1 MVQCA
6 ALKEDGTK
14 CGSHSREN
22 SKYCRSHAGYRPK
35 GRARKI
41 LDNLKKAREMKQVRK
56 RAAASSGGKGPIR
69 NRPAAIAV
77 MGEKAQCAALTQ
89 AGKQCKRLP
98 RAGSKYC
105 EAHKG
110 YRPKRK
116 A

>member
-14 CGSHSREN
+14 CKSHSKEG
-22 SKYCRSHAGYRPK
+22 SKYCATHKGYRPK
-35 GRARKI
+35 GRAKTV
-41 LDNLKKAREMKQVRK
+41 LENLKKARAMKKVRA
-56 RAAASSGGKGPIR
+56 RAKDAPGGKGAIR

-77 MGEKAQCAALTQ
+77 MGAKSQCAATTQ
-89 AGKQCKRLP
+89 SGSQCKKLP
-98 RAGSKYC
+98 RASSKYC

-110 YRPKRK
+110 YRAKK